1 MSASGDAEVFRR
13 GGASERMT
21 VEGATRPAP
30 LPEPLAHRID
40 PRTVEDARI
49 VPVGESR
56 ELRTRML
63 RINEKQAERGHPT
76 LEALDGDQLAGLLAK
91 APTDAANS
99 EGRLSQALMARI
111 ARIKQQTSV
120 AEAALWALAVR
131 DGKEGAG
138 NE

>member
-1 MSASGDAEVFRR
+1 MSASGDSEIFRR
-13 GGASERMT
+13 GGGSERVS
-21 VEGATRPAP
+21 VEGASRPPAA
-30 LPEPLAHRID
+30 EPLAHRVD

-49 VPVGESR
+49 VHVGESR
-56 ELRTRML
+56 ELRTRRL

-76 LEALDGDQLAGLLAK
+76 LETLDGEQLADLLAK

-99 EGRLSQALMARI
+99 EGRLSDALMARV
-111 ARIKQQTSV
+111 ARIKQQTGV

-131 DGKEGAG
+131 DGKEGGG